1 MDNKFED
8 RVKMDKNYQNF
19 KEKVIENECENIET
33 DFSLNE
39 KGLMLY
45 KNRLYVPNVPE
56 IKLLILNE
64 VDMSPYSGHPTYQ
77 KIITMLRKDY
87 FCPNMKI
94 EVAEYIARCIEWQ
107 QVKVEHQHPTGLLQP
122 LPIPY

>member
-1 MDNKFED
+1 MADALSINANMNFIASISSYKKKLDDKFND
-8 RVKMDKNYQNF
+8 GVKMDKDYQ
-19 KEKVIENECENIET
+19 KLREKVIENEYENVKI

-64 VDMSPYSGHPTYQ
+64 VHRSPYSGHLGY
-77 KIITMLRKDY
+77 
-87 FCPNMKI
+87 
-94 EVAEYIARCIEWQ
+94 
-107 QVKVEHQHPTGLLQP
+107 
-122 LPIPY
+122 